1 MDRPIG
7 VIDSGLG
14 GLSVAL
20 QIRRRLPHEDIV
32 YACDCGFAP
41 WGEKSIESINMRI
54 DALVD
59 FVLSLDCKAL
69 VVACNTATAVA
80 IERLQNEL
88 DIPVIGI
95 EPAVAAAL
103 HESRTRVV
111 GVLATPATVKS
122 RRYCLLVDKALEDY
136 QRLLGENAEIIS
148 TAAPGL
154 MQRVEQGDF
163 EGPET
168 MALIAEFTKEM
179 IEKRCDAIVL
189 GCTHYP
195 FLASAF
201 HKLMPQIRLF
211 DSAPEVAAALES
223 ILKKRRILSGYTRCG
238 RATFFTTAADA
249 ERSRILTKLWGEAAE
264 FFELT

>member
-41 WGEKSIESINMRI
+41 WGEKSIDSINMRI

-59 FVLSLDCKAL
+59 FVLSQNCKAL

-80 IERLQNEL
+80 IDRLKNEL
-88 DIPVIGI
+88 EIPVLGI
-95 EPAVAAAL
+95 EPAVSAAL
-103 HESRTRVV
+103 QESRTRAV

-122 RRYCLLVDKALEDY
+122 RRYEVLVEKALEDFR
-136 QRLLGENAEIIS
+136 RLRGQEAEVVS

-154 MQRVEQGDF
+154 MQRVERGDF
-163 EGPET
+163 EGHDT
-168 MALIAEFTKEM
+168 MKLIAELTRGI
-179 IEKRCDAIVL
+179 IEKNCDAIVL

-195 FLASAF
+195 FLESAF
-201 HKLMPQIRLF
+201 HRLMPQIKLF
-211 DSAPEVAAALES
+211 DSAPEVASSLDM
-223 ILKKRRILSGYTRCG
+223 ILKEAGILSDKTRCG
-238 RATFFTTAADA
+238 GTRFFTTAANA
-249 ERSRILTKLWGEAAE
+249 ERSRILSRLWGAAVE
-264 FFELT
+264 FSELP